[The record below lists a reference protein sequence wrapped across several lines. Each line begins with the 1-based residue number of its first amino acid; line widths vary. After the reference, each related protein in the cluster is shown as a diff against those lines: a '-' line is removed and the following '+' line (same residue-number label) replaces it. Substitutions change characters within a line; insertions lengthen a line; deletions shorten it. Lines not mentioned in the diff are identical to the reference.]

1 MSTPSTH
8 APTGASR
15 ALAWLSDNLTV
26 VLTVSGVLL
35 YGGSRAALEAFYQP
49 LGTAASEVGVSYFE
63 IVATAGIGIGM
74 NALTYFIIGAA
85 IIAWM
90 YGLTLVSLWVLRR
103 FRRNTFTYLDYLHER
118 RLEYKPLRT
127 MVGFGVLLVFLQV
140 FTQWLTSLQS
150 RPLSWVGPALTVF
163 ILIVTPVMFPIAFA
177 VGATRRAPDD
187 PSPPSDFINDMVDL
201 LRGDGARLLIALL
214 PFLLI
219 GNTILAS
226 EQLGASYAEDVK
238 AGREVSST
246 AQAAIPFQASCV
258 LLAPTGA
265 PTSPAAE
272 QLQGSKL
279 LYLGQSSGVS
289 VLYQV
294 GAGTVRVPS
303 GSVVLQPASTPCRT

>member
-1 MSTPSTH
+1 V
-8 APTGASR
+8 
-15 ALAWLSDNLTV
+15 TV

-49 LGTAASEVGVSYFE
+49 LGTTAGEVGVSYLE
-63 IVATAGIGIGM
+63 IVATAGTSIGM
-74 NALTYFIIGAA
+74 NALSYLILGAA

-90 YGLTLVSLWVLRR
+90 YGLTLVSLRILRR

-140 FTQWLTSLQS
+140 FIQWLTSLQP
-150 RPLSWVGPALTVF
+150 RPASWVGPALTVF
-163 ILIVTPVMFPIAFA
+163 ILVVTPIVFPIAFA

-187 PSPPSDFINDMVDL
+187 PSPPSDFVNDMVDL

-226 EQLGASYAEDVK
+226 EQQGASYARDVK
-238 AGREVSST
+238 AGREVQPS

-258 LLAPTGA
+258 LLVPTGA
-265 PTSPAAE
+265 PTTPAAE
-272 QLQGSKL
+272 QLLGRKL

-294 GAGTVRVPS
+294 DAGTVRVPS
-303 GSVVLQPASTPCRT
+303 GSVVLQPAPAPCRT